1 MYDSVTFTPNRA
13 QEAVDQ
19 LENTETRTARINI
32 PNPEDKVSQTDVNVP
47 MNAMKTL
54 ADSKTSLEIET
65 RGVRVNIPNESLE
78 GFDDDLYFRFIPIKK
93 EDERQAIE
101 ERAKKE
107 EMVQKSAQT
116 MQISIL
122 GRPMRIETNMQSR
135 PVTLTMPLKD
145 VLLIDELERLNTLKN
160 LVIFVEHSDG
170 TKELKI
176 CCS

>member
-1 MYDSVTFTPNRA
+1 M
-13 QEAVDQ
+13 
-19 LENTETRTARINI
+19 
-32 PNPEDKVSQTDVNVP
+32 
-47 MNAMKTL
+47 
-54 ADSKTSLEIET
+54 EIET

-122 GRPMRIETNMQSR
+122 GRPMTIETNMQSR